1 MGPSGEGS
9 RDRALAPSI
18 AERDAL
24 PLLLLAGVA
33 GCVYALSYLGLGQVF
48 TANMTGETVAERGRQ
63 DVTWPSFVTAAL
75 ALELAALL
83 ALAIGWIL
91 AGGTPTGAA
100 LHCFISASAF
110 AMGVQSAAVGRLG
123 VASGSTTY
131 ATGTLMTLTRRSVDR
146 IRSREAGTAGP
157 PKRGPGLA
165 AGVWLSYL
173 VGAIVGGAAD
183 SWWVPGATALPLVF
197 VAAVVLVATRHR
209 GC

>member
-1 MGPSGEGS
+1 MRSGA
-9 RDRALAPSI
+9 ALVGFV
-18 AERDAL
+18 
-24 PLLLLAGVA
+24 AGVA
-33 GCVYALSYLGLGQVF
+33 V
-48 TANMTGETVAERGRQ
+48 GETVAERGRE

-91 AGGTPTGAA
+91 AGGTPTGGA
-100 LHCFISASAF
+100 LHCFISASVF
-110 AMGVQSAAVGRLG
+110 AMGVQSAAIGRLG

-146 IRSREAGTAGP
+146 IRSREEGDAGP
-157 PKRGPGLA
+157 PKRGPGLT

-173 VGAIVGGAAD
+173 IGAIVGSAAV

-197 VAAVVLVATRHR
+197 VAAVVLVAARHR